1 MKTEKR
7 YSTVDL
13 DDGRRLVGTVMP
25 YNVPSDI
32 GGGLLELFRPG
43 AFGNVGG
50 LDLILNR
57 QHERPRPLARTGG
70 GGLTFVDSDAALSMA
85 AVLPNTQDAN
95 DALELVRT
103 KVLRGLSVEFF
114 ATRERMEGNVRIV
127 EAAILSAVGLVDKP
141 GHTGAI
147 VEARARLST
156 RIRARIPYN
165 KNLGCGCHKWHVST
179 GEHCARGV

>member
-7 YSTVDL
+7 YSNLSL

-43 AFGNVGG
+43 AFGDVAG

-85 AVLPNTQDAN
+85 AVLPNTQDAK
-95 DALELVRT
+95 R
-103 KVLRGLSVEFF
+103 
-114 ATRERMEGNVRIV
+114 
-127 EAAILSAVGLVDKP
+127 
-141 GHTGAI
+141 
-147 VEARARLST
+147 RARTST
-156 RIRARIPYN
+156 NESAPGI
-165 KNLGCGCHKWHVST
+165 KC
-179 GEHCARGV
+179 